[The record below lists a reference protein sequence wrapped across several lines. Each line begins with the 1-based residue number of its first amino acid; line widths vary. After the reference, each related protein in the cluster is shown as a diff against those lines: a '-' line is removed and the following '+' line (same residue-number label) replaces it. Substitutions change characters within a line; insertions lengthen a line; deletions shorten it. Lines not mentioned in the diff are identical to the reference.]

1 MKLSKAFVRPV
12 MFLLFTWFLD
22 AHTALPCLQTIKFYI
37 KWRTTFS
44 VAARNYNRENWSFD
58 RNWQFQ
64 FLNCERPA
72 CSIVHMKLLEKL
84 VVLLKLA
91 TITFGQG
98 KFSYFSKY
106 EIISLKHTER
116 SHYRQLLKVLA
127 VKVTW
132 TIIVNLGVNSV
143 HYLSFLS
150 VLGLN
155 DTAVVIGCPV
165 AQCELGEL
173 QCTRTIH
180 WRWRCWCYIWHQV
193 TCNPIT
199 AYILTT

>member
-1 MKLSKAFVRPV
+1 MSKVSRKRTREYFYNFSTLHWNQSKWQLIFSQHTFSIRMKLSIAFDRPV

-44 VAARNYNRENWSFD
+44 VATRNYNRENWSFD

-91 TITFGQG
+91 TITSGQG
-98 KFSYFSKY
+98 KFSYFSKF

-116 SHYRQLLKVLA
+116 LHYRQLLKVLA

-132 TIIVNLGVNSV
+132 TIIVNEFEG
-143 HYLSFLS
+143 
-150 VLGLN
+150 
-155 DTAVVIGCPV
+155 
-165 AQCELGEL
+165 
-173 QCTRTIH
+173 
-180 WRWRCWCYIWHQV
+180 
-193 TCNPIT
+193 
-199 AYILTT
+199 

>member
-1 MKLSKAFVRPV
+1 MDKNIFEQSFSWEDLRIFKQFFNLALKSKQLTIDFFQHTFSIMMKLSKAFVRPV

-22 AHTALPCLQTIKFYI
+22 AHAALPCLQTIKFYI
-37 KWRTTFS
+37 KWRTTFL

-106 EIISLKHTER
+106 EIKSLKHTER

-132 TIIVNLGVNSV
+132 TIIVNEYG
-143 HYLSFLS
+143 
-150 VLGLN
+150 G
-155 DTAVVIGCPV
+155 
-165 AQCELGEL
+165 
-173 QCTRTIH
+173 
-180 WRWRCWCYIWHQV
+180 
-193 TCNPIT
+193 
-199 AYILTT
+199 